1 MKQFLAFATLA
12 PFSSYR
18 AWTRHGYGI
27 TRLVVVLGLLLVLGC
42 SARASDVYRHEVDRG
57 SDLEKELGYKVLV
70 QDEHDEKAS
79 KGPGNVIPIKGT
91 APRYVVE
98 FRATVV
104 DKLNDL
110 FELDLTLGDA
120 NGMLIQVPLAIGSI
134 WNNEKEV
141 DVQFLIKKDLINQ
154 AVLAVRCAPRMSVHP
169 ESSYA
174 IRLGDY
180 VPGYEPT
187 ETQRIAELRKRHS
200 DLGLLAWHRRKN
212 PPDSSNSLSALAVA
226 QKSFPEVNF
235 IGISRAGLV
244 MLLGPPDAVPL
255 SPNNSVTY
263 TFGYSEQLVIRR
275 FHFDSNGSV
284 ESVEKLP
291 SQ

>member
-1 MKQFLAFATLA
+1 MKQFLAFAALA

-18 AWTRHGYGI
+18 AWTRYGYGI

-180 VPGYEPT
+180 VSG
-187 ETQRIAELRKRHS
+187 
-200 DLGLLAWHRRKN
+200 
-212 PPDSSNSLSALAVA
+212 
-226 QKSFPEVNF
+226 
-235 IGISRAGLV
+235 
-244 MLLGPPDAVPL
+244 
-255 SPNNSVTY
+255 
-263 TFGYSEQLVIRR
+263 
-275 FHFDSNGSV
+275 
-284 ESVEKLP
+284 
-291 SQ
+291 